1 MVERV
6 DPSHDAFFVH
16 VCYDNIKKFKITAI
30 ENWGSHRVVVGGS
43 DGSIRVVEGDEDLT
57 NVTYRNMSL
66 FIIYLL
72 FVYLFICDL
81 FICDLFV

>member
-1 MVERV
+1 MEA
-6 DPSHDAFFVH
+6 SHDAFSIH

-57 NVTYRNMSL
+57 TVFFFLVFLINCSL
-66 FIIYLL
+66 QIAIDEVFSKK
-72 FVYLFICDL
+72 
-81 FICDLFV
+81 

>member
-1 MVERV
+1 MEA
-6 DPSHDAFFVH
+6 SHDAFNIH

-57 NVTYRNMSL
+57 TVFFSFFFFSL
-66 FIIYLL
+66 IALCRLL
-72 FVYLFICDL
+72 STKCFQKSKNKFL
-81 FICDLFV
+81 